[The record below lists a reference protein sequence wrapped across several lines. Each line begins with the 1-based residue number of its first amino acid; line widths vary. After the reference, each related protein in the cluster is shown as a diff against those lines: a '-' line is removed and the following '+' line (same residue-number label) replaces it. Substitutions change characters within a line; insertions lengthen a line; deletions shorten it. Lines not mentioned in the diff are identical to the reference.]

1 MATVLVVEDQRT
13 QREMMAETLARDG
26 LQVIA
31 AADGREA
38 LEKLKTIRPDVIVLD
53 VVMPNMNGYEL
64 LREVRKRPEFAKVP
78 VVVCSVKGEQ
88 FDKHWAQR
96 LGSNAYV
103 VKPFE
108 PQVLVGTVRSLLRA
122 SQQHGQGLH
131 SV

>member
-1 MATVLVVEDQRT
+1 
-13 QREMMAETLARDG
+13 MMAETLAKDG
-26 LQVIA
+26 LRVVA

-38 LEKLKTIRPDVIVLD
+38 LQKLRETLPDVIVLD
-53 VVMPNMNGYEL
+53 VVMPNMNGYEF
-64 LREVRKRPEFAKVP
+64 LREVRKLPDFAKVP

-108 PQVLVGTVRSLLRA
+108 PQVLVGTVRSLLRETNR
-122 SQQHGQGLH
+122 
-131 SV
+131 

>member
-1 MATVLVVEDQRT
+1 MATVLLVEDQRT
-13 QREMMAETLARDG
+13 QRELMAQTLTQDG
-26 LQVIA
+26 LQVVS

-38 LEKLKTIRPDVIVLD
+38 LQKLQEIRPDVIVLD

-64 LREVRKRPEFAKVP
+64 LRELRKHPDLAKVP

-108 PQVLVGTVRSLLRA
+108 PQDLVGTVRSLLRSA
-122 SQQHGQGLH
+122 GH
-131 SV
+131 

>member
-1 MATVLVVEDQRT
+1 MATVLVVEDQRA
-13 QREMMAETLARDG
+13 QREMMAETLAKDG
-26 LQVIA
+26 LEVIA

-38 LEKLKTIRPDVIVLD
+38 LEKLKTTRPDIIVLD

-64 LREVRKRPEFAKVP
+64 LREVRKRPELANVP
-78 VVVCSVKGEQ
+78 VVVCSVKGEV

-122 SQQHGQGLH
+122 SQQR
-131 SV
+131 

>member
-1 MATVLVVEDQRT
+1 MATVLVVEDQRA
-13 QREMMAETLARDG
+13 QREMMAETLAKDG
-26 LQVIA
+26 LRVVA

-38 LEKLKTIRPDVIVLD
+38 LQKLRETPPDVIVLD
-53 VVMPNMNGYEL
+53 VVMPNMNGYEF
-64 LREVRKRPEFAKVP
+64 LREVRKLPDFAKVP

-108 PQVLVGTVRSLLRA
+108 PQVLVGTVRSLLRETKR
-122 SQQHGQGLH
+122 
-131 SV
+131 

>member
-13 QREMMAETLARDG
+13 QREMMAATLTQEG
-26 LQVIA
+26 LQVIT

-38 LEKLKTIRPDVIVLD
+38 LQKLREIRPDIVVLD

-64 LREVRKRPEFAKVP
+64 LRELRKQPDFARVP

-88 FDKHWAQR
+88 FDKHWAER

-108 PQVLVGTVRSLLRA
+108 PQVLVGTVRSLLRGV
-122 SQQHGQGLH
+122 SR
-131 SV
+131 

>member
-1 MATVLVVEDQRT
+1 MATVLVVEDQRA
-13 QREMMAETLARDG
+13 QREMMAETLAKDG
-26 LQVIA
+26 LRVVA

-38 LEKLKTIRPDVIVLD
+38 LQKLRETPPDVIVLD
-53 VVMPNMNGYEL
+53 VVMPNMNGYEF
-64 LREVRKRPEFAKVP
+64 LREVRKLPDFAKVP

-108 PQVLVGTVRSLLRA
+108 PQVLVGTVRSLLRETNR
-122 SQQHGQGLH
+122 
-131 SV
+131 

>member
-1 MATVLVVEDQRT
+1 MATVLVVEDQRA
-13 QREMMAETLARDG
+13 QREMMAETLAKDG
-26 LQVIA
+26 LQVVA

-38 LEKLKTIRPDVIVLD
+38 LQKLREAKPDVIVLD
-53 VVMPNMNGYEL
+53 VVMPNMNGYEF
-64 LREVRKRPEFAKVP
+64 LRAVRQLPEFAQVP

-108 PQVLVGTVRSLLRA
+108 PQVLVGTVRSLLRGA
-122 SQQHGQGLH
+122 NR
-131 SV
+131 

>member
-1 MATVLVVEDQRT
+1 MATVLVVEDQRA
-13 QREMMAETLARDG
+13 QREMMAETLAKDG
-26 LQVIA
+26 LRVVA

-38 LEKLKTIRPDVIVLD
+38 LQKLRETLPDVIVLD
-53 VVMPNMNGYEL
+53 VVMPNMNGYEF
-64 LREVRKRPEFAKVP
+64 LREVRKLPDFAKVP

-108 PQVLVGTVRSLLRA
+108 PQVLVGTVRSLLRETNR
-122 SQQHGQGLH
+122 
-131 SV
+131 

>member
-1 MATVLVVEDQRT
+1 MATVLVVEDQRA
-13 QREMMAETLARDG
+13 QREMMAETLAKDG
-26 LQVIA
+26 LRVVV

-38 LEKLKTIRPDVIVLD
+38 LQKLPEAKPDVIVLD
-53 VVMPNMNGYEL
+53 VVMPNMNGYEF
-64 LREVRKRPEFAKVP
+64 LRAVRQLPEFAQVP

-108 PQVLVGTVRSLLRA
+108 PQVLVGTVRSLLRGA
-122 SQQHGQGLH
+122 KA
-131 SV
+131 